1 MLSSVVESLL
11 RSEISAKISVLAARY
26 PLVDISVAAAGRTW
40 TVTAVQDQDALI
52 REVKTTADLEHF
64 PYGLMLWAS
73 AVGLAERL
81 AQEPELVRG
90 RRVLEI
96 GAGIGFA
103 GMVSRGLG
111 ADLTQTDYQTDALT
125 LCCHNAIQNGITGIT
140 WEIADWRNL
149 PPSLRDFDLVL
160 GADVLYERT
169 LHPALAEIFP
179 RLLAPGG
186 QILLSDPIR
195 PQALEF
201 LEQLEKTRAWFL
213 RLEGMRVPWEN
224 GAKDIAFAF
233 LQRK

>member
-1 MLSSVVESLL
+1 MLSSVVESP
-11 RSEISAKISVLAARY
+11 SEPEISAEINALAARY
-26 PLVDISVAAAGRTW
+26 PLVDIPVTAAGHTW

-81 AQEPELVRG
+81 AQEPDLIRG

-103 GMVSRGLG
+103 GMVARWLG
-111 ADLTQTDYQTDALT
+111 ADLTQTDYQTDALA
-125 LCCHNAIQNGITGIT
+125 LCRHNATQNGVTNIT

-149 PPSLRDFDLVL
+149 PPTLRDFDLVI

-224 GAKDIAFAF
+224 GMKDIAFAF